1 MSDARTPGGY
11 DGFTLER
18 AHIDAIKVG
27 DIVEFGGQLRTVSGP
42 DLKHDRFIGPTLWGD
57 SYRCGCLPVVRA
69 VPIQHY
75 RGACVDSAGRAQ

>member
-1 MSDARTPGGY
+1 MSDAETPSGY

-18 AHIDAIKVG
+18 VHIDSIKVG

-75 RGACVDSAGRAQ
+75 RGARVDSAGRAQ